1 MKKYLFAACL
11 ALLPSTAFA
20 SACDQFF
27 PNGKEIVVPGTQVV
41 CHSFFAS
48 VYDTKH
54 EANVF
59 STELVQTDGKT
70 ARVDSFKPDPA
81 VANSPTPADYTNTG
95 FDRGHMTPA
104 ADSSNPAQMSDTFFM
119 TNMTPQYPN
128 VNRIAWKTLETAVR
142 AMPFKTVI
150 TGAVY
155 PSSYEPTI
163 GTHKVPVPTFLYKI
177 VYLKDGSVKAF
188 EAANVKDNKEA
199 KPVDITVIET
209 QTGIKFH

>member
-1 MKKYLFAACL
+1 MKNFLFIVAALFATPAL
-11 ALLPSTAFA
+11 ASP
-20 SACDQFF
+20 CDQFF
-27 PNGKEIVVPGTQVV
+27 PNGKEIVVPGTQVI
-41 CHSFFAS
+41 CHSFFAT

-59 STELVQTDGKT
+59 STELVQEGKVG
-70 ARVDSFKPDPA
+70 RVDSFKPDPA

-104 ADSSNPAQMSDTFFM
+104 ADSANDTEMSDTFFM

-128 VNRIAWKTLETAVR
+128 VNRIAWKALETAVR
-142 AMPFKTVI
+142 AMPFKNVV

-155 PSSYEPTI
+155 ALSYTPTI
-163 GTHKVPVPTFLYKI
+163 GSHKVPVPVALYKI
-177 VYLKDGSVKAF
+177 VYLKDGTIKAF
-188 EAANVKDNKEA
+188 EAQNIADNKEA
-199 KPVDITVIET
+199 KPVDVAVIEA